1 MQTNE
6 DIEFIAKRYKKG
18 KFSVEEGWKRLNIKP
33 AFNWRSKMIAA
44 CVASVVVLTAAA
56 AVVVYRQYSTNQAT
70 SDATTENAV
79 SIAPEQ
85 VVKVIDFEN
94 TPLPVVISKIKD
106 VYGVEIV
113 NLPYNADDYK
123 LSLHYEGNATD
134 LIATIN
140 EILETKM
147 EVKK

>member
-1 MQTNE
+1 MNE
-6 DIEFIAKRYKKG
+6 DIEYIAKRYKKG

-33 AFNWRSKMIAA
+33 AFNWRTKIIAA
-44 CVASVVVLTAAA
+44 SVASVVVLTAAA
-56 AVVVYRQYSTNQAT
+56 AVIVYQHSINNQTTTN
-70 SDATTENAV
+70 STTEKTIE
-79 SIAPEQ
+79 IAPEQ

-94 TPLPVVISKIKD
+94 TPLPVVIAKIKD

-113 NLPYNADDYK
+113 NIPENAEDYN
-123 LSLHYEGNATD
+123 LSLHYEGNAID

-140 EILETKM
+140 EIFDTQM

>member
-1 MQTNE
+1 MNE
-6 DIEFIAKRYKKG
+6 DIEYIAKRYKKG

-33 AFNWRSKMIAA
+33 AFNWRSKLIAA
-44 CVASVVVLTAAA
+44 SVASVVVLTAAA
-56 AVVVYRQYSTNQAT
+56 AVIVYQQYSVNKAT
-70 SDATTENAV
+70 PDVTSENTV
-79 SIAPEQ
+79 MIAPEQ

-94 TPLPVVISKIKD
+94 TPLPTVIDKIKD

-113 NLPYNADDYK
+113 NIPENAEDYN

-140 EILETKM
+140 EILDTQM